1 VPDLPD
7 LPDASDASD
16 ESVTGSGPDGPAVA
30 DPDGPR
36 VGQSN
41 TAPAAAGPGR
51 GKLAAIAVAVVV
63 VLVVVGLGFVATRK
77 SDTAGRPPKSSGRP
91 PCARVAG
98 TALAQVYRTP
108 RRATHLGARQTS
120 QARQLP
126 PYLPAAARPYIVVT
140 QKNQGRCRLR
150 QPTAPRGFC
159 LPNRG
164 SSTTANAAVPRR
176 CCWRPTASSRCSCR
190 SPQRQHRLVKAAD
203 VTQTPHDF
211 HIEVRLSQFNLKA
224 YQGGNV
230 ILDVPIAVASN
241 NTPTP
246 GGLYYTTELLKPP
259 EANSPYGTYAYG
271 LSGFSDVYKSFN
283 GGPGQIGI
291 HGTNTPSSIGKA
303 SAATSRGTSTS
314 PVLPL
319 SVVRS
324 LTDRP
329 NDRRLTGPTVLV
341 TSW

>member
-1 VPDLPD
+1 MPDLPD

-16 ESVTGSGPDGPAVA
+16 ESPAGIDPDGPAVA
-30 DPDGPR
+30 DPDGSPA
-36 VGQSN
+36 GQPP
-41 TAPAAAGPGR
+41 TAPAPAAAGPGR

-77 SDTAGRPPKSSGRP
+77 SDTAASPTSVSVAPPTTA
-91 PCARVAG
+91 ARVAG
-98 TALAQVYRTP
+98 TATLP
-108 RRATHLGARQTS
+108 ATDTEQPTS
-120 QARQLP
+120 VPAETFPEPVSAPPNTYPLP
-126 PYLPAAARPYIVVT
+126 PAPYIVVT
-140 QKNQGRCRLR
+140 PKNQGQLAVYAS
-150 QPTAPRGFC
+150 PTAPTADRS
-159 LPNRG
+159 LPNPRLINNDP
-164 SSTTANAAVPRR
+164 NAAVPLTLLLRQAAANGFLEVFLPV
-176 CCWRPTASSRCSCR
+176 RPNGSTGF
-190 SPQRQHRLVKAAD
+190 VKAAD

-224 YQGGNV
+224 YQGSNV

-303 SAATSRGTSTS
+303 VSNGCIRMRNEDIDKLAA
-314 PVLPL
+314 VLPL
-319 SVVRS
+319 GVPVQII
-324 LTDRP
+324 P
-329 NDRRLTGPTVLV
+329 
-341 TSW
+341 